1 MNESSYVGSGSGKG
15 HEKRH
20 CKSAFRKHD
29 VPAPRFTNPQGI
41 LLRHDESQ
49 VKIGREEK

>member
-1 MNESSYVGSGSGKG
+1 MNESSSVRCGNGKG

-29 VPAPRFTNPQGI
+29 VPAPRFNNPQGI
-41 LLRHDESQ
+41 LLEHNESQ